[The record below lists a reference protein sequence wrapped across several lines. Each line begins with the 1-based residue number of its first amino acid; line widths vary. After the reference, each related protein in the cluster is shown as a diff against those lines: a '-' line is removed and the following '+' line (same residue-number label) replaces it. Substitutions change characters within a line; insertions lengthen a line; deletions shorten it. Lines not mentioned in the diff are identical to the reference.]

1 MLSSLI
7 IDLKS
12 NAYEIW
18 HSKNFIHKKKE
29 RKDGDKNIIF
39 TEEYTYK

>member
-1 MLSSLI
+1 MRMKFGTPKILFT
-7 IDLKS
+7 KR
-12 NAYEIW
+12 
-18 HSKNFIHKKKE
+18 KKE